1 MNARGLFGALALGLS
16 SVVWAAGSDTG
27 SADAGTSVNTSPAG
41 RSGAAPGSTGGM
53 QPVTPGGGTGGAGDG
68 MRTPGQGSAGG
79 MQPMT
84 PGGGTGGTSSSTG
97 GRSTTNGGA
106 QGQ

>member
-1 MNARGLFGALALGLS
+1 MGRGQRHRKHWLGCIREHI
-16 SVVWAAGSDTG
+16 AGGTQRRGIGPG
-27 SADAGTSVNTSPAG
+27 SA
-41 RSGAAPGSTGGM
+41 GGM

-68 MRTPGQGSAGG
+68 MRSPGQGSAGG

-84 PGGGTGGTSSSTG
+84 PGGATGGTTRQPGSK
-97 GRSTTNGGA
+97 STTNGGA